1 MAVLKYY
8 KTSKIAEAAGVHPNT
23 VRLYETL
30 GLLQP
35 VPRGNNNYRLYS
47 LAHLEQMR
55 LARIA
60 LKSACVEGNIRKLA
74 ISIIKTAAK
83 GNLRPALE
91 EAYDY
96 LTHIKNEQSKAKEAL
111 AILQKWMNKKNEPGA
126 MDISLGR
133 GDTSR
138 LLGVS
143 IDALRNWER
152 NGLLDVPRNSENG
165 YRMYGPK
172 EIDRAKVIRTL
183 RTANYSMI
191 AILRMLKSVDTHSK
205 ETEILTIV
213 STAQPDE
220 DMVYATDRW
229 ILTLSET
236 EKNAKELI
244 TQIKRMINSQSPGN
258 LSKRF
263 PAMTSHIN
271 GTLLEEKVHNL

>member
-1 MAVLKYY
+1 M
-8 KTSKIAEAAGVHPNT
+8 
-23 VRLYETL
+23 
-30 GLLQP
+30 
-35 VPRGNNNYRLYS
+35 
-47 LAHLEQMR
+47 EQMR

-83 GNLRPALE
+83 GTLRLALE

-96 LTHIKNEQSKAKEAL
+96 LTHIKNEQSKAAEAL
-111 AILQKWMNKKNEPGA
+111 AILQKWMNKKNEPDA
-126 MDISLGR
+126 ADIFLGR

-143 IDALRNWER
+143 IDALRNWEL
-152 NGLLDVPRNSENG
+152 NGLLDVPRNSKNG
-165 YRMYGPK
+165 YRMYGLK

-191 AILRMLKSVDTHSK
+191 AILRMLKSVDSNIK
-205 ETEILTIV
+205 ETEILKIV
-213 STAQPDE
+213 STPQTDE

-236 EKNAKELI
+236 ENNVKELI
-244 TQIKRMINSQSPGN
+244 MQIKKMINSQSSGN
-258 LSKRF
+258 
-263 PAMTSHIN
+263 I
-271 GTLLEEKVHNL
+271 

>member
-1 MAVLKYY
+1 MAELKYY
-8 KTSKIAEAAGVHPNT
+8 KTSEIAKAAGVHPNT
-23 VRLYETL
+23 VRLYEDL

-35 VPRGNNNYRLYS
+35 VPRADNGYRLYT

-55 LARIA
+55 LARTA
-60 LKSACVEGNIRKLA
+60 LRCGFVEGNIRKRA

-83 GNLRPALE
+83 GNLKLAIE

-96 LTHIKNEQSKAKEAL
+96 LAQIKNEQSKADEAL
-111 AILQKWMNKKNEPGA
+111 IILQKWMNEKNEPSA
-126 MDISLGR
+126 ADVFLGR

-152 NGLLDVPRNSENG
+152 NGLLDVPRNSKNG
-165 YRMYGPK
+165 YCVYGQK

-183 RTANYSMI
+183 RAANYSMM
-191 AILRMLKSVDTHSK
+191 AILRMLKAIDTNSR
-205 ETEILTIV
+205 EPEILKIV
-213 STAQPDE
+213 STPQPDE

-236 EKNAKELI
+236 EKDAKELI
-244 TQIKRMINSQSPGN
+244 MQIKNMLNKEASVS
-258 LSKRF
+258 L
-263 PAMTSHIN
+263 
-271 GTLLEEKVHNL
+271 

>member
-1 MAVLKYY
+1 MAELKYY
-8 KTSKIAEAAGVHPNT
+8 KTSEIAEAAGVHPNT
-23 VRLYETL
+23 VRLYENL

-35 VPRGNNNYRLYS
+35 VRRGKNNYRLYT
-47 LAHLEQMR
+47 LAHMEQMC

-83 GNLRPALE
+83 GTLRLPLE

-96 LTHIKNEQSKAKEAL
+96 LTHIKNEQSKAAEAL

-126 MDISLGR
+126 TDIFLGR

-138 LLGVS
+138 ILGVS

-183 RTANYSMI
+183 RTETHSMI
-191 AILRMLKSVDTHSK
+191 AILRMLKSVDTNSR
-205 ETEILTIV
+205 ETGILKIV
-213 STAQPDE
+213 STPQPDE

-244 TQIKRMINSQSPGN
+244 TQIKRMINS
-258 LSKRF
+258 
-263 PAMTSHIN
+263 
-271 GTLLEEKVHNL
+271 

>member
-1 MAVLKYY
+1 MFDGAELKYY
-8 KTSKIAEAAGVHPNT
+8 KTSEIAEAAGVHPNT
-23 VRLYETL
+23 VRLYENL

-35 VPRGNNNYRLYS
+35 VRRGNNNYRLYT
-47 LAHLEQMR
+47 LAHMEQMR

-83 GNLRPALE
+83 GTLRLALE
-91 EAYDY
+91 EACDY
-96 LTHIKNEQSKAKEAL
+96 LTHIKNEQSKAAEAL
-111 AILQKWMNKKNEPGA
+111 TILQKWMNKKNEPGPT
-126 MDISLGR
+126 DTFLGR

-138 LLGVS
+138 ILGVS

-152 NGLLDVPRNSENG
+152 NGLLAVPRNSENG
-165 YRMYGPK
+165 YRMYGPN

-191 AILRMLKSVDTHSK
+191 AILRMLKSVDTNRR
-205 ETEILTIV
+205 EAEILKIV
-213 STAQPDE
+213 STPQPDE

-244 TQIKRMINSQSPGN
+244 TQIKRMINS
-258 LSKRF
+258 
-263 PAMTSHIN
+263 
-271 GTLLEEKVHNL
+271 

>member
-1 MAVLKYY
+1 MVELKYY
-8 KTSKIAEAAGVHPNT
+8 KTSEIAKAAGVHPNT
-23 VRLYETL
+23 VRLYENL

-35 VPRGNNNYRLYS
+35 VRRGNNNYRLYT
-47 LAHLEQMR
+47 LAHMEQMR

-83 GNLRPALE
+83 CTLRLALQ

-96 LTHIKNEQSKAKEAL
+96 LTHIKNEQRKAAEAL
-111 AILQKWMNKKNEPGA
+111 AILQKWRNKKNEPDA
-126 MDISLGR
+126 TDIFLGR
-133 GDTSR
+133 VDTSR

-143 IDALRNWER
+143 IDVLRNWER
-152 NGLLDVPRNSENG
+152 NGLLNVPRNSENG
-165 YRMYGPK
+165 YRMYGSK

-191 AILRMLKSVDTHSK
+191 AILRMLKSADTNSR
-205 ETEILTIV
+205 ETEILKIV
-213 STAQPDE
+213 STSQPDE

-244 TQIKRMINSQSPGN
+244 TQIKRMINS
-258 LSKRF
+258 
-263 PAMTSHIN
+263 
-271 GTLLEEKVHNL
+271 

>member
-1 MAVLKYY
+1 MDELKYY
-8 KTSKIAEAAGVHPNT
+8 KTSEIAKAAGVHPNT
-23 VRLYETL
+23 VRLYENL

-35 VPRGNNNYRLYS
+35 VQRGNNNYRLYT
-47 LAHLEQMR
+47 LAHMEQMC

-83 GNLRPALE
+83 GTLRLALE

-96 LTHIKNEQSKAKEAL
+96 LTHIKNEQSKAAEAL

-126 MDISLGR
+126 TDIILGR

-138 LLGVS
+138 ILGVS

-172 EIDRAKVIRTL
+172 EIDRAKVIRIL

-191 AILRMLKSVDTHSK
+191 AILRMVKSVDTNSR
-205 ETEILTIV
+205 ETEILKIV
-213 STAQPDE
+213 STPQPDE
-220 DMVYATDRW
+220 DMIYATDRW

-236 EKNAKELI
+236 EKDAKELI
-244 TQIKRMINSQSPGN
+244 TQIKRMINS
-258 LSKRF
+258 
-263 PAMTSHIN
+263 
-271 GTLLEEKVHNL
+271 

>member
-1 MAVLKYY
+1 MFDGTELKYY
-8 KTSKIAEAAGVHPNT
+8 KTSEIAEAAGVHPNT
-23 VRLYETL
+23 VRLYENL

-35 VPRGNNNYRLYS
+35 VRRGNNNYRLYT
-47 LAHLEQMR
+47 LAHMEQMR

-83 GNLRPALE
+83 GTLRLALE

-96 LTHIKNEQSKAKEAL
+96 LTHIKNEQSNAAEAL
-111 AILQKWMNKKNEPGA
+111 AILQKWMNKKNEPGIA
-126 MDISLGR
+126 DVFLGR
-133 GDTSR
+133 GDSSR

-152 NGLLDVPRNSENG
+152 NGLLDVPRNSKNG

-172 EIDRAKVIRTL
+172 EIDQAKVIRTL
-183 RTANYSMI
+183 RTANYSTM
-191 AILRMLKSVDTHSK
+191 AILRMLKSVDTNSR
-205 ETEILTIV
+205 ETEILKIV
-213 STAQPDE
+213 STLQPDD

-244 TQIKRMINSQSPGN
+244 IQIKRMINS
-258 LSKRF
+258 
-263 PAMTSHIN
+263 
-271 GTLLEEKVHNL
+271 